1 MDKTKSPNFNLP
13 INIMQLVIGR
23 PTKKLHDS
31 FTVHFEAKNSY
42 SVPTYFFL

>member
-1 MDKTKSPNFNLP
+1 MHSERVVKLFSRATDDRSDD
-13 INIMQLVIGR
+13 R